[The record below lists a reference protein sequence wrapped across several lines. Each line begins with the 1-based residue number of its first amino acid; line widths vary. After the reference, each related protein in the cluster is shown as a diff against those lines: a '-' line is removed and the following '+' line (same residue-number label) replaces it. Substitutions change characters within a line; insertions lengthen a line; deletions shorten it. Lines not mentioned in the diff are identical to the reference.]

1 MPNRNTIDDALESR
15 NRKGAA
21 RNNRY
26 GSTEPR
32 TPESRSATRR
42 DTTNLATN
50 QSTPRAKAVDIAG
63 TGPTFDHTIRLSHP
77 TCHRTPAKRQTRNEA
92 KQGAQPEPRAESSLS
107 H

>member
-1 MPNRNTIDDALESR
+1 MPNRNTIDVDALSKQPR
-15 NRKGAA
+15 ASGRGT
-21 RNNRY
+21 
-26 GSTEPR
+26 TEPR

-77 TCHRTPAKRQTRNEA
+77 TRQPPPHSCETANAK
-92 KQGAQPEPRAESSLS
+92 
-107 H
+107 

>member
-1 MPNRNTIDDALESR
+1 MPNRNTIDVDALSKQPR
-15 NRKGAA
+15 ASG
-21 RNNRY
+21 
-26 GSTEPR
+26 GGTTEPR

-50 QSTPRAKAVDIAG
+50 QTTPRAKAVDIAG

-92 KQGAQPEPRAESSLS
+92 KQGAQLEPRAESSLS